1 MRIKYVKNKIFQIEK
16 WINKLFLKGM
26 FFLPLIMGCNFNTIQ
41 KIKFHIDLYD
51 CNSSMSYTMHYH
63 FDNKY
68 LTVVKIGILV
78 NESND
83 TLIIRKLNKDEI
95 FSIKSFLHS
104 FSKIDLKNKYVN
116 NLIEDGDQK
125 RIDISINN
133 DKKSIIV
140 RNFYHKDI
148 DNLIKLLNQLLDEKL
163 KIKYNK

>member
-1 MRIKYVKNKIFQIEK
+1 
-16 WINKLFLKGM
+16 
-26 FFLPLIMGCNFNTIQ
+26 
-41 KIKFHIDLYD
+41 
-51 CNSSMSYTMHYH
+51 MHYH